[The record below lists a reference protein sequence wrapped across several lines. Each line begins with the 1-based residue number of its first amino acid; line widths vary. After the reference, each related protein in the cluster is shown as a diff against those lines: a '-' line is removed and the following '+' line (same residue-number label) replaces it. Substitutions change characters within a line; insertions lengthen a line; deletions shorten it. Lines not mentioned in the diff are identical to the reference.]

1 MFFVISYQESG
12 ILYHVRALPFLIGYN
27 VNAKRGREVSVMKKL
42 FQRYGGFLAALAIAV
57 TYLNENSACVFI
69 MHQDLLPEEAK
80 RLRKF

>member
-1 MFFVISYQESG
+1 
-12 ILYHVRALPFLIGYN
+12 
-27 VNAKRGREVSVMKKL
+27 MKKL

-57 TYLNENSACVFI
+57 TTLNENSACVFI